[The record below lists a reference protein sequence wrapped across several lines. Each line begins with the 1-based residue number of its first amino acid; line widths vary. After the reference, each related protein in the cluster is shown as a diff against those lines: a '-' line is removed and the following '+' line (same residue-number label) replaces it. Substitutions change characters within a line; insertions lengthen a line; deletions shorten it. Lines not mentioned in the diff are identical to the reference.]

1 MKIIIDLNM
10 VTLLN
15 QNSDKDSLKYFV
27 VEKEVHNL
35 DSLHDLAI
43 SVMKESGV
51 QECIDYIDNNP
62 STPVVIF
69 IKSEKTANILD
80 A

>member
-43 SVMKESGV
+43 SVMKESNV
-51 QECIDYIDNNP
+51 
-62 STPVVIF
+62 
-69 IKSEKTANILD
+69 
-80 A
+80 